1 MLVDKFYKQMGKYVS
16 NYPRQKN
23 LMVIGIGVACVL

>member
-1 MLVDKFYKQMGKYVS
+1 MGKYVS